1 MGNMVTFSVL
11 HDCLDD
17 IVTDDFRDITALM
30 GESDYLFKTYAPDA
44 RWVDG
49 FCSPSRLPGVVSSRY
64 HHADDSVDL
73 LISNSLLCL
82 LPYKIDTR
90 SHRQQLPLS
99 PSYSPAVVKSGVR
112 DYLSVSRRGLVK
124 HEQSPALNPNRSR
137 YTVFGYYT
145 DHCHE
150 LDKNPHL
157 VAEILRYCRTGDIS
171 TSVCPDRSATVRPIG
186 TFDADVSCV
195 VNMYRGMFSTTRLRY
210 SDLYLNPEAQLE
222 VVEANKTYNSKV
234 RDRHVHKAI
243 VDSLA
248 SSLGCVVADKAPKT
262 DSEATWERK

>member
-11 HDCLDD
+11 HDRLDD
-17 IVTDDFRDITALM
+17 IFTEDFRDISSLM
-30 GESDYLFKTYAPDA
+30 GESDYRFKTYGPDT

-49 FCSPSRLPGVVSSRY
+49 FCCESRLPGVASSYY

-90 SHRQQLPLS
+90 AHRQKLPLA
-99 PSYSPAVVKSGVR
+99 PSYPPAVVKDGVC
-112 DYLSVSRRGLVK
+112 DYLGVSGRCLVK
-124 HEQSPALNPNRSR
+124 REHSPSLNPNRSR

-145 DHCHE
+145 DHCNE
-150 LDKNPHL
+150 LDKNPKL

-171 TSVCPDRSATVRPIG
+171 VSVCPDRSATVRPIG

-195 VNMYRGMFSTTRLRY
+195 VNMYRGMFSTTRLRH
-210 SDLYLNPEAQLE
+210 SDLYLNPETQLE
-222 VVEANKTYNSKV
+222 VVEANKIYNSKV

-248 SSLGCVVADKAPKT
+248 NSLGYDVADKAPKGAP
-262 DSEATWERK
+262 EGPWERK